1 MGSVRSLKES
11 LDPND
16 DSKTIEGCTQGLIV
30 STLNAGNKFLNTS
43 TLCIDDVKVGIRDPR
58 VV

>member
-1 MGSVRSLKES
+1 VGSVRSLKES

-30 STLNAGNKFLNTS
+30 SRYIKYR
-43 TLCIDDVKVGIRDPR
+43 K
-58 VV
+58 